1 MSGYRRS
8 GILFGAMMACTEDP
22 AGQTASPRWCGA
34 NETAGPRGP
43 RGRIHWMLLLLLV
56 ALQITDVVTTNSGLA
71 IPGNWEVNP
80 IMAWCQAEWGSA
92 WWLPKIVVVG
102 FAAV

>member
-1 MSGYRRS
+1 
-8 GILFGAMMACTEDP
+8 
-22 AGQTASPRWCGA
+22 
-34 NETAGPRGP
+34 
-43 RGRIHWMLLLLLV
+43 MLLLLLV
-56 ALQITDVVTTNSGLA
+56 ALQITDVVTTNSGLI

-102 FAAV
+102 FAAVAAPLSERRWPMVCVVSYYGVIVLGNFAQL